1 MKSRHIELSL
11 IGLVLI
17 LLALVVRSSLI
28 PDYDAIAQDERIRSL
43 ESQIRRANEDQER
56 DQRWSKIEE
65 STRKYNEG
73 IMRDMKLNYEL
84 KSIREGNYR
93 P

>member
-1 MKSRHIELSL
+1 MKSRHTALSL
-11 IGLVLI
+11 IGMGLI
-17 LLALVVRSSLI
+17 LLALFVRSNLL

-43 ESQIRRANEDQER
+43 ESKTRRAKEDQER
-56 DQRWSKIEE
+56 DQRWANIEG
-65 STRKYNEG
+65 STPKYNEG
-73 IMRDMKLNYEL
+73 LMRDMKLNSEL